1 MPPAIHVQR
10 LTKVYRTYQKEPGFW
25 GAFRG
30 LAHRKYKETAAAKE
44 VSFSVN
50 EGELVG
56 FLGPNGAGKTTT
68 LKMLSGLLYPTSGE
82 ATVLGFTPW
91 KRQNEFKRN
100 FALIL
105 GQKNQLWW
113 DLPAAES
120 LELNRVIYGIDRT
133 AAQKTI
139 DELTELLD
147 VRDKLDVMVRELSLG
162 ERMKME
168 LIAALLHRPKVLF
181 LDEPTIGLDVVSQK
195 KVREF
200 LREYTARNRITTL
213 LTSHYMQDIEELCD
227 RVIIIDHGQ
236 VFFDG
241 ALQDIID
248 RLATHK
254 MMTLT
259 RRKGFAQ
266 ADFAAYGEVLERND
280 NEVKLKI
287 PRAKIVA
294 AAQDLIAAL
303 NVDDFTVEDVPIEE
317 IIREVFTER
326 KNPVIVYVEIRWV
339 CSHSASLFN
348 VKMNGNKKRS
358 KTATAVRRVAPA
370 TKKVSLKVLSRGFVN
385 FCVWRSSRMHSVASK
400 MLARTSRL

>member
-1 MPPAIHVQR
+1 MSPTIHVQK
-10 LTKVYRTYQKEPGFW
+10 LTKVYRTYEKEPGFW
-25 GAFRG
+25 GALRG
-30 LAHRKYKETAAAKE
+30 LAHRRYKETAAARE

-56 FLGPNGAGKTTT
+56 FLGPNGAGKTTV
-68 LKMLSGLLYPTSGE
+68 LKMLSGLLYPSSGE

-91 KRQNEFKRN
+91 QRKDAFKRQ

-113 DLPAAES
+113 DLPASES
-120 LELNRVIYGIDRT
+120 LELNRVIYGI
-133 AAQKTI
+133 APAVAQKTI

-147 VRDKLDVMVRELSLG
+147 VRDKLGVMVRELSLG

-181 LDEPTIGLDVVSQK
+181 LDEPTIGLDVISQK

-213 LTSHYMQDIEELCD
+213 LTSHYMQDIEELCE
-227 RVIIIDHGQ
+227 RVVIIDHGQ

-259 RRKGFAQ
+259 RRKGLRETNYTP
-266 ADFAAYGEVLERND
+266 YGEVQEKSAT
-280 NEVKLKI
+280 EVKLKI
-287 PRAKIVA
+287 PRDRIVA
-294 AAQDLIAAL
+294 ATRDLIAAL
-303 NVDDFTVEDVPIEE
+303 EVEDFTVEDVPIEE
-317 IIREVFTER
+317 IIREVFSTR
-326 KNPVIVYVEIRWV
+326 KT
-339 CSHSASLFN
+339 
-348 VKMNGNKKRS
+348 G
-358 KTATAVRRVAPA
+358 
-370 TKKVSLKVLSRGFVN
+370 
-385 FCVWRSSRMHSVASK
+385 
-400 MLARTSRL
+400 

>member
-1 MPPAIHVQR
+1 MSPTIEVR
-10 LTKVYRTYQKEPGFW
+10 KLTKIYRTYQKEAGFL
-25 GAFRG
+25 GALRG
-30 LAHRKYKETAAAKE
+30 LAHRTYKETAAAKE

-91 KRQNEFKRN
+91 KRQNEFKRR
-100 FALIL
+100 FSLVL

-113 DLPAAES
+113 DLPASES
-120 LELNRVIYGIDRT
+120 LELNRVIYGIPRE
-133 AAQKTI
+133 AAQRTI
-139 DELTELLD
+139 DELTALLD

-200 LREYTARNRITTL
+200 LRDYTARHRITTL
-213 LTSHYMQDIEELCD
+213 LTSHYMQDIEELCE
-227 RVIIIDHGQ
+227 RVIIIDRGT

-241 ALQDIID
+241 ALEDVIA

-254 MMTLT
+254 MMTLV
-259 RRKGFAQ
+259 RRKGFAG
-266 ADFAAYGEVLERND
+266 ADFSPYGEVLERND

-294 AAQDLIAAL
+294 ASQDLIAKL
-303 NVDDFTVEDVPIEE
+303 QVDDFTVEDVPIEE
-317 IIREVFTER
+317 IIREVFAER
-326 KNPVIVYVEIRWV
+326 R
-339 CSHSASLFN
+339 
-348 VKMNGNKKRS
+348 
-358 KTATAVRRVAPA
+358 AP
-370 TKKVSLKVLSRGFVN
+370 
-385 FCVWRSSRMHSVASK
+385 
-400 MLARTSRL
+400 

>member
-1 MPPAIHVQR
+1 MQPAIHVDK
-10 LTKVYRTYQKEPGFW
+10 LTKIYRTYQKEAGFW
-25 GAFRG
+25 GALKG
-30 LAHRKYKETAAAKE
+30 LAQ
-44 VSFSVN
+44 

-56 FLGPNGAGKTTT
+56 FLGPNGAGKTTV

-91 KRQNEFKRN
+91 RRQNEFKRQ

-120 LELNRVIYGIDRT
+120 LELNRVIYGIAP
-133 AAQKTI
+133 AAARKTI

-168 LIAALLHRPKVLF
+168 LIAALLHRPRVLF

-227 RVIIIDHGQ
+227 RVVIIDHGQ

-259 RRKGFAQ
+259 RRKGLRET
-266 ADFAAYGEVLERND
+266 DFTPYGDVLEKSAV
-280 NEVKLKI
+280 EVRLKI

-294 AAQDLIAAL
+294 ASRDLIAAL
-303 NVDDFTVEDVPIEE
+303 EVDDFTVEDVPIED
-317 IIREVFTER
+317 IIREVF
-326 KNPVIVYVEIRWV
+326 
-339 CSHSASLFN
+339 
-348 VKMNGNKKRS
+348 
-358 KTATAVRRVAPA
+358 
-370 TKKVSLKVLSRGFVN
+370 LSRQAG
-385 FCVWRSSRMHSVASK
+385 HS
-400 MLARTSRL
+400 